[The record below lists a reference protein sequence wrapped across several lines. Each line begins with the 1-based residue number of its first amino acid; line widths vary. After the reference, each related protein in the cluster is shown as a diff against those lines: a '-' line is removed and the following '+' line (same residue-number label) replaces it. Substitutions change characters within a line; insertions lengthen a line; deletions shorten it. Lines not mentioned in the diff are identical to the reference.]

1 MKSKTMKA
9 AGKASLDQLV
19 VPPEIIAA
27 FEQMHG
33 KPIDASKHCEE
44 RFAYFLCGAVTAAE
58 YEHRHNSALSV
69 DFAAQRNDAV
79 TGKTKGTK

>member
-1 MKSKTMKA
+1 MKSKTTKA
-9 AGKASLDQLV
+9 AGKDSLDLLV

-58 YEHRHNSALSV
+58 YEHRHNSVLDRSHPST
-69 DFAAQRNDAV
+69 V
-79 TGKTKGTK
+79 TERLTKNNP

>member
-1 MKSKTMKA
+1 MKSKTTKA
-9 AGKASLDQLV
+9 AGKDSLDLLV

-58 YEHRHNSALSV
+58 YEHRHNSVLDRSHPS
-69 DFAAQRNDAV
+69 N
-79 TGKTKGTK
+79 TGGHAP